1 MEMEEV
7 LQRKEEVPSEEL
19 VPPSNIHELDVK
31 EWAMELRENNI
42 VMDEFN
48 VLVKEE
54 KIKDQRRKLGE
65 ERNLMKRQN
74 DLDEREKVVNVRE
87 KELIFRK
94 QSIKEMEFEINEKN
108 SFLEISLKLKGNEE
122 KISQQKNRNIIEM
135 VQNETQLMVSMEKYI
150 AMREKE
156 VALRHQKFD
165 RKESQLEEKRKIFDM
180 AIQVRLETDS

>member
-1 MEMEEV
+1 M
-7 LQRKEEVPSEEL
+7 
-19 VPPSNIHELDVK
+19 HEADVK

-87 KELIFRK
+87 KELISRK
-94 QSIKEMEFEINEKN
+94 QSLKEMEFGINEKN
-108 SFLEISLKLKGNEE
+108 SFLEISLKLKGNKE

-150 AMREKE
+150 AMRGKE
-156 VALRHQKFD
+156 VTLRHRKLD
-165 RKESQLEEKRKIFDM
+165 RQESQIEEKSKMFDM
-180 AIQVRLETDS
+180 AIQMNEFR